1 MVDFILTSVVV
12 LDIDIDVGA
21 LDVVLVPLVVK
32 TVCRNVVVVETVV
45 TLILWCAFVNN
56 GIDDEGESFNRER
69 SIRCSS

>member
-56 GIDDEGESFNRER
+56 
-69 SIRCSS
+69 